1 MSVGIKVRDK
11 ESIDRALRRFKRAV
25 NRSRVLRIY
34 RGNMAFTKPSEERR
48 LAKEKAMRNARKRR
62 QARCGAVARPPR
74 RSAPTPTGSRGGGRV
89 RGESPTGHSIR
100 RNAPSGGNDS
110 ASPASSS

>member
-1 MSVGIKVRDK
+1 MPPPPGPDYLGRFSFLNQPNPEFILSVGIKVRDK

-48 LAKEKAMRNARKRR
+48 LARQKAARNARRR
-62 QARCGAVARPPR
+62 RAY
-74 RSAPTPTGSRGGGRV
+74 
-89 RGESPTGHSIR
+89 
-100 RNAPSGGNDS
+100 
-110 ASPASSS
+110 